1 MTSMT
6 REMINTLLN
15 SRVEIA
21 FDKVS
26 ANTEYLSVC
35 KQQGKAKNEVDKL
48 FERFSEDEKQTIQRY
63 TEGETHKQHFEIKE
77 CYLQGIKD
85 CFKLFSF
92 LAGVESEV
100 QL

>member
-26 ANTEYLSVC
+26 ESTEYLSVC
-35 KQQGKAKNEVDKL
+35 KQQGKAKNTIDKL
-48 FERFSEDEKQTIQRY
+48 FERFTEDEKQTIQQY
-63 TEGETHKQHFEIKE
+63 TEGETHKQNFEIKE
-77 CYLQGIKD
+77 CYLQGLKD
-85 CFKLFSF
+85 CFKLLSF
-92 LAGVESEV
+92 LAGSESEV